1 MKQRLA
7 ILGSTGS
14 IGTQTLDIVARYGDM
29 FEVRT
34 LVAGTQWELLARQA
48 VEFDADTVVIADESK
63 YELLREALRDYP
75 IKVFTGSEAINQVV
89 GSSEVD
95 VVVNALVGYA
105 GLHPTIAAIRAGK
118 KLALA
123 NKESLV
129 VAGELVMRLSQEH
142 NVPIVPIDSEHSAIF
157 QCLVGEQSP
166 LSRLILTC
174 SGGALRDVPREAL
187 AEVTPEQALCHPQW
201 SMGRKITIDSA
212 TLVNKGFEVIEAHW
226 LFGVE
231 AERISVVIHPQS
243 IVHSMVEFE
252 DGAVKAQLGSADMR
266 IPISYA
272 LMFPHRAAIK
282 SEPFDFVKHSPL
294 TFSEV
299 DHAKY
304 PALGIAYECLRRGGN
319 ASCVMNGANE
329 VAVAAFLEGECR
341 LTDIPLA
348 IEYALQRAHFVEHPT
363 LEQYDASDAEA
374 RALAK
379 EYMEGVN
386 R

>member
-1 MKQRLA
+1 M
-7 ILGSTGS
+7 
-14 IGTQTLDIVARYGDM
+14 
-29 FEVRT
+29 
-34 LVAGTQWELLARQA
+34 
-48 VEFDADTVVIADESK
+48 
-63 YELLREALRDYP
+63 
-75 IKVFTGSEAINQVV
+75 
-89 GSSEVD
+89 
-95 VVVNALVGYA
+95 
-105 GLHPTIAAIRAGK
+105 
-118 KLALA
+118 
-123 NKESLV
+123 
-129 VAGELVMRLSQEH
+129 
-142 NVPIVPIDSEHSAIF
+142 
-157 QCLVGEQSP
+157 
-166 LSRLILTC
+166 
-174 SGGALRDVPREAL
+174 
-187 AEVTPEQALCHPQW
+187 
-201 SMGRKITIDSA
+201 
-212 TLVNKGFEVIEAHW
+212 
-226 LFGVE
+226 
-231 AERISVVIHPQS
+231 VIHPQS